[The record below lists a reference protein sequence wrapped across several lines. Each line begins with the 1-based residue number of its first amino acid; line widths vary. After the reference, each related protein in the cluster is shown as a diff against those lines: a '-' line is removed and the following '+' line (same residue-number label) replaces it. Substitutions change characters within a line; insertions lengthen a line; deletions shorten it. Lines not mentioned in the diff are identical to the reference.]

1 MTPDRQRRAAADY
14 PLRGMWFSFAIVLC
28 LLARGT
34 WKAAFGIAVF
44 ACGVRGASRPT

>member
-14 PLRGMWFSFAIVLC
+14 PLRGMWFSFAIVL
-28 LLARGT
+28 LARGT
-34 WKAAFGIAVF
+34 WKAPFGIAVF

>member
-44 ACGVRGASRPT
+44 AFGVLGASRPA